1 MIKKI
6 ILALAAVGGIVVLVI
21 CGADI
26 SAGVRCGLSVCGEVV
41 IPSLFPFMV
50 LANMILATGASDVL
64 GKPLSFITCPIFR
77 LPKVTAAPIFLS
89 YISGYPVGAS
99 IAARLHKQNRIS
111 RDDAERML
119 TFTVNSSPAMAIFA
133 VGLGMLGS
141 IRYGV
146 ILYCTHAASSF
157 ITGIIFT
164 RLILKNRK
172 DTAHCSFSRKAGK
185 KLNNT
190 TNSNRTKTNKLYKN
204 TCLPQKVNFADVF
217 VNATADAAS
226 AMINICGCVILFA
239 GITSALSNCA
249 WLAAI
254 LEVTVG
260 CRYASEFGLPLVAA
274 VLGFGG
280 LSVIFQILT
289 LSNGL
294 IRPLVLLASRLTH
307 SLISYFICLAV
318 IRLLPDTLMQVL
330 STGTPSSIH
339 TVNITAPVSAALL
352 LLTTVVMWSA
362 KSAKN

>member
-77 LPKVTAAPIFLS
+77 LPKVTAAPILLS

-141 IRYGV
+141 IRYGI
-146 ILYCTHAASSF
+146 ILYCTHAAASF
-157 ITGIIFT
+157 LTGIIFT
-164 RLILKNRK
+164 RLILKSGKN
-172 DTAHCSFSRKAGK
+172 TGHCSFSRKVRK
-185 KLNNT
+185 KSSNK
-190 TNSNRTKTNKLYKN
+190 NSDSTKINEVYKN

-239 GITSALSNCA
+239 GITSALNNFT

-260 CRYASEFGLPLVAA
+260 CRYASGLGLPLVAA

-289 LSNGL
+289 LSKGL

-318 IRLLPDTLMQVL
+318 IRLLPDKLIQVL
-330 STGTPSSIH
+330 STGTPSVIH